1 MVRNSVGG
9 SLTSV
14 TAIVDVLTQ
23 GVSTDSPAAPKHDG
37 LGALVVAVAAR
48 SNLSYIGSFGLDYAD
63 THEELPEGSPA
74 FLQDILLAPLHAL
87 IPRFAWD
94 SKPLG
99 NLGLWYNQQV
109 MGKGDFSSTAMGP
122 FAYLYFAGGSLSVVI
137 AFFLLGVLQR
147 CLWFF
152 TTPWKSL
159 NGAVLFIA
167 LLSTFAIIDSA
178 INGIIINLIR
188 NLPLLLI
195 LMHLLVRRR
204 VALCAHSQTLPY

>member
-1 MVRNSVGG
+1 
-9 SLTSV
+9 
-14 TAIVDVLTQ
+14 
-23 GVSTDSPAAPKHDG
+23 
-37 LGALVVAVAAR
+37 
-48 SNLSYIGSFGLDYAD
+48 
-63 THEELPEGSPA
+63 
-74 FLQDILLAPLHAL
+74 
-87 IPRFAWD
+87 
-94 SKPLG
+94 
-99 NLGLWYNQQV
+99 